1 MIFRSPFP
9 DISVPESTLTD
20 FVFQNAERFAGK
32 PALVDGQTGR
42 VLTYD
47 ELPRLVRRAAGGFAG
62 RGLKKGDVVALLSPN
77 VPEYA
82 VAFHGAA
89 AAGLAVSTINPLC
102 SAGEVSQ
109 QLKESGARLLIT
121 APALLEKAREA
132 MAGTAVAETLVFG
145 ADEGAASFDGL
156 LGGETQAPQV
166 EIDPR
171 RDLAALPFSSGTT
184 GVQKGVMLTHRNMVA
199 NLLQIE
205 GTGHA
210 GPEDTLVCVLPLF
223 HIYGMQVIMNFGLY
237 AGSTIIMLP
246 RFDLEEM
253 LGVFQKYGVTMAHLV
268 PPIMIALAKSP
279 VVDAYD
285 LSRLKVIFSAA
296 APLGREVGE
305 QVARRLGC
313 FVKQG
318 YGMTEAAPAT
328 HMIPPD
334 PALDRPGSVG
344 VPVPST
350 ECKVIDVETGA
361 ELGPRHEGE
370 ICLRGPQVM
379 SGYLNRPEA
388 TAESI
393 DADGWLHTGDIGYA
407 DEEGYFFV
415 VDRAKEL
422 IKYKGYQVAPAE
434 LEALLLTHPSIAD
447 AAVVPHPDEEAG
459 EVPKAFVVRK
469 AGCGLSEAEVMEHV
483 AAHVGPHKRIRR
495 VEFIE
500 QIPKSPSGKILRRLL
515 RDAPRQP

>member
-9 DISVPESTLTD
+9 DIAVPDSALTE
-20 FVFQNAERFAGK
+20 FVFRDVERFAGK

-42 VLTYD
+42 VLTYG
-47 ELPRLVRRAAGGFAG
+47 ELHELIGRAAAGFAG
-62 RGLKKGDVVALLSPN
+62 RGLLKGDAVALLSPN
-77 VPEYA
+77 LPEYA

-89 AAGLAVSTINPLC
+89 AAGLVVSTINPLC
-102 SAGEVSQ
+102 SAEEVSQ
-109 QLKESGARLLIT
+109 QLRESGARLLVT
-121 APALLEKAREA
+121 TPALWEKAREA
-132 MAGTAVAETLVFG
+132 CAGTAVAETFFFG
-145 ADEGAASFDGL
+145 DGAGARPFDALLEG
-156 LGGETQAPQV
+156 GGRAPRV
-166 EIDPR
+166 ELDPR

-237 AGSTIIMLP
+237 AGATIVVLP
-246 RFDLEEM
+246 RFDLKEL
-253 LGVFQKYGVTMAHLV
+253 LGVIEKYGVTMAHLV
-268 PPIMIALAKSP
+268 PPIMLALAKSP
-279 VVDAYD
+279 VVGSYD
-285 LSRLKVIFSAA
+285 LSRLKAIFSAA

-334 PALDRPGSVG
+334 PSLDRPGSVG
-344 VPVPST
+344 VPVPNT
-350 ECKVIDVETGA
+350 ECKVLDVATGA
-361 ELGPRHEGE
+361 ELGPHEEGE

-379 SGYLNRPEA
+379 RGYLNRPEA
-388 TAESI
+388 TAESL
-393 DADGWLHTGDIGYA
+393 DAEGWLHTGDIGYA
-407 DEEGYFFV
+407 DAEGYFYV

-434 LEALLLTHPSIAD
+434 LEALLLAHPAIAD
-447 AAVVPHPDEEAG
+447 AAVVPFPDEEAG
-459 EVPKAFVVRK
+459 EVPKAFVVLK
-469 AGCGLSEAEVMEHV
+469 EGGALTEADVVEHV
-483 AAHVGPHKRIRR
+483 AARVGPHKRIRR
-495 VEFIE
+495 VEFVG

-515 RDAPRQP
+515 RDSGRN